1 MDRAEKERKSE
12 DFRALL
18 EEASLAAR

>member
-1 MDRAEKERKSE
+1 MDRPEKERRSE

-18 EEASLAAR
+18 EEASLASR